1 MNQFNPI
8 LIAML
13 FLSLTFHAQKKASFI
28 RLADLKVNDVS
39 FFELSHDELKS
50 SLTIGSSSYD
60 KQLEKAL
67 RVLRVDGNNFEF
79 DAESDKLVRFD
90 LYSDLCDIQLNKLK
104 LKVGDQIKDVAI
116 NYNKQYLSHKSFRS
130 VVLQVY
136 ENQEPFGKLYIKYN
150 KEDQIASLHYYA
162 K

>member
-1 MNQFNPI
+1 MKRFNPI
-8 LIAML
+8 LLAML
-13 FLSLTFHAQKKASFI
+13 FLSLSIQAQKKASFI
-28 RLADLKVNDVS
+28 RLADLKVNNLSLMEV
-39 FFELSHDELKS
+39 SHDGLKS
-50 SLTIGSSSYD
+50 TLDSKSSSYD

-79 DAESDKLVRFD
+79 DAENDQLVRFD
-90 LYSDLCDIQLNKLK
+90 LYSDLCNIELNQLK
-104 LKVGDQIKDVAI
+104 LKVGDQIKDVAS
-116 NYNKQYLSHKSFRS
+116 NYNKQYENHKPFRS

-136 ENQEPFGKLYIKYN
+136 EDKQPFGKLYIKYN